1 MPTKVN
7 SLTSKAA
14 MAPPPSESELTSH
27 AMSSTPNNQ
36 RRKQQ
41 AKFLVGRQA
50 KNELKTVLSEMTEPK
65 KVLPEFQKTHSLHTF
80 LAKAFGTTP
89 IHEFGS
95 SADRRT
101 TRGDVSDRQTKAR
114 EGIVLEPFQPE
125 SVLTFLEHL
134 GVTRYEVHKKLS
146 DTLKVALED
155 EIEGVDIAPS
165 SPMGEKNRNSLLEL
179 LKSAWQFIHVPDLR
193 PIVIALVKK
202 LGDRTPAEVLTSL
215 AKKDTKKDSKGGN
228 LKHGELLQ
236 QFGLN
241 MRQLVW
247 EADWASVVR
256 GDGIPVD
263 ASTSLPDAGTFQSG
277 NILSDMLKP
286 AVEEYLKDQ
295 TLKRGADLMFPA
307 TAREKKVVTQ
317 SRRAVI
323 RDNPAADN
331 TKKQGIGAFSSST
344 FNAIASSTSGSTN
357 ANAGKGALDAKQSP
371 TAQGIHKP
379 SSGSALAKI
388 KEIMGARPKLLAAI
402 LNMLIAEH
410 GATAATQEQ
419 SADDSSLQ
427 HANLICTLVADIL
440 LSYGQLPRAYEHV
453 SILASVLDN
462 SVKIGMISNQAI
474 AQIQGCL
481 RAIFQPVIQDR
492 EKTTPTI
499 KKEASSAAL
508 PLEVKSSSKQQK
520 ASAPSSKR
528 NNSSKSN
535 TISKADEA
543 AELQYELKRIRKI
556 LEGAVVVMKDTD
568 PRGLFLNP
576 VTDQIAPKY
585 SMVIKIPIC
594 IRDIEKKAINMEY
607 SKLEEYK
614 ADVDLMFKNC
624 IMYNIGL
631 EGKWFRDEALRQQN
645 IWKDQVWSRAT
656 VEHKR
661 EMTKRKEKLMNAG
674 LALVSAKTSAKKTS
688 TEEENTGKKRKHEI
702 MLAQKE
708 TRAKL
713 AREKDVLAKEKIAR
727 RPNPV
732 VNNGGDAINR
742 LGAEDVNPLSESRA
756 KKRKKDT
763 VFPSMPVIA
772 AMLLSD
778 PFVVRLLL
786 DKVLRAIRDN
796 TFKDK
801 SLPACH
807 QIIPSV
813 LQLLHL
819 SQFSMKLCAIKGRRF
834 VISSA
839 GLNIKG
845 EEDGDQHLNAPFL
858 ILQKVAPSLRKV
870 TPLFSR
876 VLLEMKLDYRM
887 SSDKG
892 DLFDAKDVLPARPP
906 VSATEW
912 KGISFFSIHLPLVE
926 GSFVHILQP
935 GESNEV
941 ALMIQIPRL
950 VAIINQCGGGNMRN
964 ERHFFFSLSQALLK
978 HKLKLSHG
986 IRDLIV
992 KNWLSW
998 FNCPDGT
1005 SCVISAVHECLM
1017 HMLTEWASMG
1027 NKIMPRDKFLSL
1039 AEEVVK
1045 AADTSCHDQSVT
1057 FAHYWMKN
1065 EDAFSVIKSY
1075 YESMLKSVPEEK
1087 AMKWKESTGIDDKN
1101 LERIATKITKVK
1113 IEETN

>member
-1 MPTKVN
+1 MPTKINNV
-7 SLTSKAA
+7 TRKAA
-14 MAPPPSESELTSH
+14 TAPSPSESAPTPHATS
-27 AMSSTPNNQ
+27 TTQNNH

-50 KNELKTVLSEMTEPK
+50 KTELKNVLSTMKEPK
-65 KVLPEFQKTHSLHTF
+65 KTLPEFQMTHSLHTF

-95 SADRRT
+95 STERRT
-101 TRGDVSDRQTKAR
+101 TRGDVSDRQTKAQ

-146 DTLKVALED
+146 DTLRVALED

-165 SPMGEKNRNSLLEL
+165 SAMGEKNRNSLLEL
-179 LKSAWQFIHVPDLR
+179 LKSAWQFIHVADLR
-193 PIVIALVKK
+193 PVVIALVKK
-202 LGDRTPAEVLTSL
+202 LGDRTPPEVLTML

-263 ASTSLPDAGTFQSG
+263 VSASLADLGTFQSG
-277 NILSDMLKP
+277 NILADMVKP
-286 AVEEYLKDQ
+286 AVDEYVQDESLR
-295 TLKRGADLMFPA
+295 RGADLMFPA
-307 TAREKKVVTQ
+307 TSREKKVVTQ
-317 SRRAVI
+317 SRRAVT
-323 RDNPAADN
+323 RDSPTADN
-331 TKKQGIGAFSSST
+331 TKKQGIGVFSTST

-357 ANAGKGALDAKQSP
+357 ANSGKGAVDGKQSAA
-371 TAQGIHKP
+371 TQEIHKP

-388 KEIMGARPKLLAAI
+388 KEIMGTRPKLLAAI
-402 LNMLIAEH
+402 LNMLISEH
-410 GATAATQEQ
+410 GAAATQEQ

-440 LSYGQLPRAYEHV
+440 LSYGQLPRSYEHV

-481 RAIFQPVIQDR
+481 RAIFQPVVQDR
-492 EKTTPTI
+492 EKNTPTT
-499 KKEASSAAL
+499 KKEASTAAL
-508 PLEVKSSSKQQK
+508 PPDVKPSSKQQK
-520 ASAPSSKR
+520 VGAPSSKR
-528 NNSSKSN
+528 NTSGKSN

-607 SKLEEYK
+607 TSLDEYK

-631 EGKWFRDEALRQQN
+631 EGKWFRDEALRQQQ
-645 IWKDQVWSRAT
+645 IWKDQVWSRAKK
-656 VEHKR
+656 EHER
-661 EMTKRKEKLMNAG
+661 EMAKRREKLIKAG
-674 LALVSAKTSAKKTS
+674 LALVSSKKSVQANTK
-688 TEEENTGKKRKHEI
+688 EENNGKKRKHEI

-713 AREKDVLAKEKIAR
+713 AREKGVLAKEKIVR
-727 RPNPV
+727 RPNSV
-732 VNNGGDAINR
+732 ANNGGDSINK
-742 LGAEDVNPLSESRA
+742 LGAEDVDPLSESRN
-756 KKRKKDT
+756 KKRKKDID
-763 VFPSMPVIA
+763 FPSMPVIA

-796 TFKDK
+796 IFKEK

-819 SQFSMKLCAIKGRRF
+819 SQFSTKLCAIKGRRF
-834 VISSA
+834 IIPSA
-839 GLNIKG
+839 GLNIKSEG
-845 EEDGDQHLNAPFL
+845 EDQHPNIPFL
-858 ILQKVAPSLRKV
+858 ALQKVAPSLRNV

-876 VLLEMKLDYRM
+876 LLLEMKLDYRM

-892 DLFDAKDVLPARPP
+892 DLFDAKGVLPARPP
-906 VSATEW
+906 VSTTEW
-912 KGISFFSIHLPLVE
+912 KGLFFFSIHLPLVE
-926 GSFVHILQP
+926 GAFVHILQP

-941 ALMIQIPRL
+941 SLMIQIPRL

-964 ERHFFFSLSQALLK
+964 ERHFFFSLSEALLK

-998 FNCPDGT
+998 FKSPDGT

-1017 HMLTEWASMG
+1017 RLLTEWASMG
-1027 NKIMPRDKFLSL
+1027 NRIMPTDKFLSL

-1045 AADTSCHDQSVT
+1045 AADASCKEQSVT
-1057 FAHYWMKN
+1057 FAYHWMQN
-1065 EDAFSVIKSY
+1065 ENAFSVIKSY
-1075 YESMLKSVPEEK
+1075 YETMLKNVPEEK
-1087 AMKWKESTGIDDKN
+1087 ATKWKESTGIDDKN
-1101 LERIATKITKVK
+1101 LDKIATT
-1113 IEETN
+1113 